1 MTTNHRIALIPSGG
15 IGTEVL
21 RPAQQVLDVLG
32 RRHGFCLSYTS
43 YDDWSCER
51 YLREGAMMPVD
62 GIDTLRDKVWQYPCP
77 QPPPRPNPP
86 NGPGTD
92 SSNGS

>member
-1 MTTNHRIALIPSGG
+1 
-15 IGTEVL
+15 
-21 RPAQQVLDVLG
+21 
-32 RRHGFCLSYTS
+32 
-43 YDDWSCER
+43 
-51 YLREGAMMPVD
+51 MMPVD

-86 NGPGTD
+86 NGPGTG